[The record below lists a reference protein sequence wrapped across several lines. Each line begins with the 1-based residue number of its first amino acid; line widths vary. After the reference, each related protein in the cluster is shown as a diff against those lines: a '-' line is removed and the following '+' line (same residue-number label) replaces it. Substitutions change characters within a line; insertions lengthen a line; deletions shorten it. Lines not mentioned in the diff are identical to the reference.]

1 MDVSSEQDLLR
12 VLLVDDDVELCA
24 MMREY
29 FAQSGHR
36 LECAYDGRD
45 GLTRA
50 FQDRFDIVLLDVML
64 PSIDGFLVLQQLRRR
79 SGVPVVML
87 TARVHRDDRI
97 VGLDKGADDYLTKPF
112 DPEELLARIR
122 AVLRRAR
129 AGCSAVRRFKDI
141 RIDVQAREV
150 RMAGRIVELTALE
163 FDILEMLTR
172 RAGRAVSRDDITL
185 TLLNRAASPYDRAL
199 DVHVSHLRDKLERGR
214 ALIQTVRGVGYVFTG
229 EPEAPA

>member
-1 MDVSSEQDLLR
+1 MR

-97 VGLDKGADDYLTKPF
+97 AGLDKGADDYLTKPF

-129 AGCSAVRRFKDI
+129 AGGSAVRRFKDI

-150 RMAGRIVELTALE
+150 RMA
-163 FDILEMLTR
+163 
-172 RAGRAVSRDDITL
+172 
-185 TLLNRAASPYDRAL
+185 
-199 DVHVSHLRDKLERGR
+199 
-214 ALIQTVRGVGYVFTG
+214 
-229 EPEAPA
+229 